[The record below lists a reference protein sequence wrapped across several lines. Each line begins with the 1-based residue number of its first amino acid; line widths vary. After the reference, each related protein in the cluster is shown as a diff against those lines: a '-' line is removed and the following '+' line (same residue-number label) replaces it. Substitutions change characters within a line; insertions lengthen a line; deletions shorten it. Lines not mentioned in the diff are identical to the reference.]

1 MPITFAVSQLPSG
14 ARCVRLECRGA
25 ITKEEA
31 EALSKEIGIGGPLYG
46 IPILS
51 LTQGVVSVSAEARQV
66 FARHRDL
73 GVQPDWTAVVVA
85 SALMRVTANFLMRV
99 NKVKKQRLFSTEA
112 EAVQWLE
119 ERIKE
124 DQVRAG
130 AG

>member
-1 MPITFAVSQLPSG
+1 MPIIATPIQLPSG
-14 ARCVRLECRGA
+14 ARCVRLECRGD

-31 EALSKEIGIGGPLYG
+31 EALSKEIGVGGPLSG

-51 LTQGVVSVSAEARQV
+51 LSQGVVSVSAEARQV

-73 GVQPDWTAVVVA
+73 NAQANWTAVVVA
-85 SALMRVTANFLMRV
+85 SPLMRVTANFLMRV
-99 NKVKKQRLFSTEA
+99 NKVKRQRLFSTEA

-124 DQVRAG
+124 DQARAKVE
-130 AG
+130 